1 MCHKENKCRLIV
13 DLMSRAVSIVSFA
26 MLPFFFI
33 FTVTKKK
40 HLKLISIQVSGRKYS
55 HDAAQ
60 P

>member
-1 MCHKENKCRLIV
+1 MCHNENKCRLIV

-40 HLKLISIQVSGRKYS
+40 TLKIDEHTGQWKEVHS
-55 HDAAQ
+55 
-60 P
+60 